1 MINGRDKDAESPR
14 CGQHVWKSTS
24 CESFKIFSHDE
35 TEVDVSEIRGFS
47 FCLRVYPVI
56 INFQNESTVF
66 NAAFLNTILTHT
78 LAVNDLKG
86 KDCRLQ
92 TKAAAG
98 DASDPCDVRGS
109 QRISCS

>member
-1 MINGRDKDAESPR
+1 M
-14 CGQHVWKSTS
+14 
-24 CESFKIFSHDE
+24 
-35 TEVDVSEIRGFS
+35 DVSEIRGFS

-86 KDCRLQ
+86 KDLKGNCRLQ